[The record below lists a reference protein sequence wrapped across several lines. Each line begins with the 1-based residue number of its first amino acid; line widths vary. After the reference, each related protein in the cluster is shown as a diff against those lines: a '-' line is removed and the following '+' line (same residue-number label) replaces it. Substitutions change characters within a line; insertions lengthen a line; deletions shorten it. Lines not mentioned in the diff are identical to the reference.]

1 MIVRVLE
8 GSGTVGVEDESG
20 RSVVGVDGR
29 LGEDMVGVRASDG
42 IVKVGL
48 GGGKGENRVG
58 VDGGAAGVVDL
69 GLMETSLL
77 SASLM
82 DVLSAS
88 LMDVL
93 SASLMDVL
101 SASLMD
107 VSSGESTVMTFS
119 ALLSIRILS
128 VSNIGDGE
136 LELPEFSN
144 NRGEKLS
151 RHWLSK

>member
-8 GSGTVGVEDESG
+8 GSGRFGVEDESG
-20 RSVVGVDGR
+20 RSVDGVDGR

-48 GGGKGENRVG
+48 GGGKGEKRVG

-88 LMDVL
+88 LMDV
-93 SASLMDVL
+93 
-101 SASLMD
+101 
-107 VSSGESTVMTFS
+107 SSGESTVMTFS
-119 ALLSIRILS
+119 ALLSIRVLS
-128 VSNIGDGE
+128 VSKMGDGE
-136 LELPEFSN
+136 LEIPAFSN
-144 NRGEKLS
+144 N
-151 RHWLSK
+151 

>member
-8 GSGTVGVEDESG
+8 GSGRFGVEDESG
-20 RSVVGVDGR
+20 RSVDGVDGR

-48 GGGKGENRVG
+48 GGGKGEKRVG

-88 LMDVL
+88 LMDV
-93 SASLMDVL
+93 
-101 SASLMD
+101 
-107 VSSGESTVMTFS
+107 SSGESTVMTFS
-119 ALLSIRILS
+119 ALLSIRVLS
-128 VSNIGDGE
+128 VSKMGDGE
-136 LELPEFSN
+136 LEIPEFSN
-144 NRGEKLS
+144 N
-151 RHWLSK
+151 

>member
-8 GSGTVGVEDESG
+8 GSGRFGVEDESG
-20 RSVVGVDGR
+20 RSVDGVDGR

-48 GGGKGENRVG
+48 GGGKGEKRVG

-93 SASLMDVL
+93 SASLMDV
-101 SASLMD
+101 
-107 VSSGESTVMTFS
+107 SSGESTVMTFS
-119 ALLSIRILS
+119 ALLSIRVLS
-128 VSNIGDGE
+128 VSKMGDGE
-136 LELPEFSN
+136 LEIPAFSN
-144 NRGEKLS
+144 N
-151 RHWLSK
+151 

>member
-8 GSGTVGVEDESG
+8 GSGRFGVEDKSG
-20 RSVVGVDGR
+20 RSVDGVDGR

-48 GGGKGENRVG
+48 GGGKGEKRVG

-88 LMDVL
+88 LMDV
-93 SASLMDVL
+93 
-101 SASLMD
+101 
-107 VSSGESTVMTFS
+107 SSGESTVMTFS
-119 ALLSIRILS
+119 ALLSIRVLS
-128 VSNIGDGE
+128 VSKMGDGE
-136 LELPEFSN
+136 LEIPAFSN
-144 NRGEKLS
+144 N
-151 RHWLSK
+151 

>member
-8 GSGTVGVEDESG
+8 GSGKVGVEEESV
-20 RSVVGVDGR
+20 RSVDGVDGR
-29 LGEDMVGVRASDG
+29 LGEDMVGVRAVDG
-42 IVKVGL
+42 MVKVGL
-48 GGGKGENRVG
+48 GAGKGEKRVG
-58 VDGGAAGVVDL
+58 DDGGAAGVVGL
-69 GLMETSLL
+69 GLMETSL
-77 SASLM
+77 
-82 DVLSAS
+82 
-88 LMDVL
+88 
-93 SASLMDVL
+93 L

-119 ALLSIRILS
+119 ALLSNRILS
-128 VSNIGDGE
+128 VSNMGDGE

>member
-8 GSGTVGVEDESG
+8 GSGRFGVEDESG
-20 RSVVGVDGR
+20 RSVDGVDGR

-48 GGGKGENRVG
+48 GGGKGEKRVG
-58 VDGGAAGVVDL
+58 VDGGAAGVVYV
-69 GLMETSLL
+69 GLIETSL
-77 SASLM
+77 
-82 DVLSAS
+82 
-88 LMDVL
+88 L

-128 VSNIGDGE
+128 VSNMGDGE

-144 NRGEKLS
+144 N
-151 RHWLSK
+151 

>member
-8 GSGTVGVEDESG
+8 VGRVGVEDESG
-20 RSVVGVDGR
+20 RSVDGVDGR
-29 LGEDMVGVRASDG
+29 LGVDMVGVRALDG
-42 IVKVGL
+42 MVKVGL
-48 GGGKGENRVG
+48 GAGKGEKRVG
-58 VDGGAAGVVDL
+58 DDGGAAGVVGL
-69 GLMETSLL
+69 GLMETSL
-77 SASLM
+77 
-82 DVLSAS
+82 
-88 LMDVL
+88 
-93 SASLMDVL
+93 L

-119 ALLSIRILS
+119 ALLSNRILS
-128 VSNIGDGE
+128 VSNMGDGE

>member
-1 MIVRVLE
+1 MIVKVLE
-8 GSGTVGVEDESG
+8 GSGRVGVEDESV

-29 LGEDMVGVRASDG
+29 LGEDMVGVRTSDG

-48 GGGKGENRVG
+48 GGGKGEKRVG
-58 VDGGAAGVVDL
+58 VDGGAAGVVYV
-69 GLMETSLL
+69 GLIETSL
-77 SASLM
+77 
-82 DVLSAS
+82 
-88 LMDVL
+88 L

-144 NRGEKLS
+144 N
-151 RHWLSK
+151 

>member
-1 MIVRVLE
+1 MIVKVLE
-8 GSGTVGVEDESG
+8 GSGKVGVEEESV
-20 RSVVGVDGR
+20 RSVDGVDGR
-29 LGEDMVGVRASDG
+29 LGEDMVGVRALDG
-42 IVKVGL
+42 MVKVGL
-48 GGGKGENRVG
+48 GGGKGEKRVG

-69 GLMETSLL
+69 GLMETSL
-77 SASLM
+77 
-82 DVLSAS
+82 
-88 LMDVL
+88 L

-144 NRGEKLS
+144 N
-151 RHWLSK
+151 

>member
-1 MIVRVLE
+1 MIVRVSE
-8 GSGTVGVEDESG
+8 GSGRVGVEDESG
-20 RSVVGVDGR
+20 RSVDGLDGR
-29 LGEDMVGVRASDG
+29 LGEDMVGVRALDG
-42 IVKVGL
+42 MVKVGL
-48 GGGKGENRVG
+48 GAGKGEKRVG

-69 GLMETSLL
+69 ELMEKSLL

-82 DVLSAS
+82 DT
-88 LMDVL
+88 
-93 SASLMDVL
+93 
-101 SASLMD
+101 
-107 VSSGESTVMTFS
+107 SSGESTVTTFP

-128 VSNIGDGE
+128 VSNMGDGE

>member
-8 GSGTVGVEDESG
+8 VGRVGVEDESG
-20 RSVVGVDGR
+20 RSVDGVDGR
-29 LGEDMVGVRASDG
+29 LGEDMVGVGASDG
-42 IVKVGL
+42 MVKVPLGMVKVGL
-48 GGGKGENRVG
+48 GGGKGEKRVG
-58 VDGGAAGVVDL
+58 VDGGAAGV
-69 GLMETSLL
+69 GLMETSL
-77 SASLM
+77 
-82 DVLSAS
+82 
-88 LMDVL
+88 
-93 SASLMDVL
+93 L

-119 ALLSIRILS
+119 ALLSNRILS
-128 VSNIGDGE
+128 VSNMGDGE

>member
-48 GGGKGENRVG
+48 GGGKGEKRVG

-88 LMDVL
+88 LMDV
-93 SASLMDVL
+93 
-101 SASLMD
+101 
-107 VSSGESTVMTFS
+107 SSGESTVMTFS
-119 ALLSIRILS
+119 ALLSIRVLS
-128 VSNIGDGE
+128 VSKMGDGE
-136 LELPEFSN
+136 LEIPEFSN
-144 NRGEKLS
+144 N
-151 RHWLSK
+151 